1 VWAYDSWGRPSHI
14 IRAVTRQTE
23 PEWDA
28 GSRLIAEGLAEY
40 DAGVCPDCGLHH
52 SILDNPD
59 EWPPIKL
66 EDTVCQVGAAIARH
80 TRALAARDRDW
91 ETQHPEPARDQPLKV
106 HLDAARRKH
115 PGDGR
120 RTRLRFMGADE
131 IQKATQKPPTK
142 EG

>member
-1 VWAYDSWGRPSHI
+1 M
-14 IRAVTRQTE
+14 TRQTE

-80 TRALAARDRDW
+80 TRALAERDRDW
-91 ETQHPEPARDQPLKV
+91 ERRNPDPKPDQPLDA
-106 HLDAARRKH
+106 HLAAARRRR
-115 PGDGR
+115 PADGR
-120 RTRLRFMGADE
+120 RTRMRFMGVDE
-131 IQKATQKPPTK
+131 IPPATEQQKPPK